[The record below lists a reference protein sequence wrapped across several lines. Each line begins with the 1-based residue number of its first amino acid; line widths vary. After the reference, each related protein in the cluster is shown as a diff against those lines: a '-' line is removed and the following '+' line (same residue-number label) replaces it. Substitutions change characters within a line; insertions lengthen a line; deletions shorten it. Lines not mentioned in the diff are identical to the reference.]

1 MEMTFGDYIKN
12 PMGKNN
18 AVLNATARE
27 AMRTNYLNKFNAL
40 MVREHGVFKYT
51 LFKDESNNA
60 FYAWIKIPSE
70 TIKGFYYDT
79 VIKFFTNEDVKEAG
93 QNLLKYN
100 IKFYSNDP
108 SFVYT
113 YAYVFSHNG
122 LLIDELRGKMSSKAL
137 NTAAKEKNPYNQV
150 GYVKSIYFAYLF
162 FNNRGLFSTAKFS
175 AEAID
180 IDLNYLNKNITNADR
195 MVEMREE
202 VQKKLDKD
210 KKKER
215 KREVTGIAKAP
226 KAIKDNTVIKKT
238 SKTKTTGTINTVK
251 SVSNVKK
258 TKRK

>member
-12 PMGKNN
+12 PMGRNN

-27 AMRTNYLNKFNAL
+27 AMRTSYTSKFNAL
-40 MVREHGVFKYT
+40 MVREHGIFKYT
-51 LFKDESNNA
+51 LFKDESNNS

-79 VIKFFTNEDVKEAG
+79 VIKFFTNQDVKEAG
-93 QNLLKYN
+93 QNLLRYN
-100 IKFYSNDP
+100 VKFYSNDP

-137 NTAAKEKNPYNQV
+137 KDAAKEKNPYNQV

-162 FNNRGLFSTAKFS
+162 LNNRGLFSTAKFS

-180 IDLNYLNKNITNADR
+180 IDLNYLNRNITDADR
-195 MVEMREE
+195 AIEMRQNEQE
-202 VQKKLDKD
+202 KLNKN
-210 KKKER
+210 KKKE
-215 KREVTGIAKAP
+215 KREVSGIAKGP
-226 KAIKDNTVIKKT
+226 KTIDKTVIAR
-238 SKTKTTGTINTVK
+238 TKTTK
-251 SVSNVKK
+251 SVSRVGTTKTISNVKK